1 MSAVRE
7 MYVSV
12 DVEAAG
18 PIPGEFSLLSIGACA
33 VDDASRTFACELRPI
48 NNNADPNALRVAGLS
63 LETLAAT
70 GLAPQEAMKRFADW
84 AEALI
89 ESDDKLIFV
98 GFNAPFDWS
107 FVNYYFYRFLGR
119 NPFGFMALDIKS
131 YYMGLTGCR
140 WSDTRSSQMAAR
152 LKAKSHGDHSALH
165 DALYQAELFRLA
177 RGLHVQPRA

>member
-1 MSAVRE
+1 MSTVRE

-70 GLAPQEAMKRFADW
+70 GLVPQEAMARFADW
-84 AEALI
+84 AEALV
-89 ESDDKLIFV
+89 EDDEKLIFV
-98 GFNAPFDWS
+98 GFNAPFDW
-107 FVNYYFYRFLGR
+107 
-119 NPFGFMALDIKS
+119 
-131 YYMGLTGCR
+131 
-140 WSDTRSSQMAAR
+140 
-152 LKAKSHGDHSALH
+152 
-165 DALYQAELFRLA
+165 
-177 RGLHVQPRA
+177 